1 MSDPRILKFN
11 TIAGKPPVSYEE
23 GAEKFWESVSNQGK
37 RVFEEAKEI
46 LEAIENRDIGKLLDG
61 WVDVWFTNEYLE
73 DLLRAVQI
81 NTVQAKNIVCENN
94 LSKFSTNENYME
106 DCARLMEGVS
116 VRKVE
121 YEGTTYFALIRD
133 SDGKVMKPLDY
144 KEPKLHQ
151 TIPASLWSY
160 GKGGDVGCKE
170 L

>member
-94 LSKFSTNENYME
+94 LSK
-106 DCARLMEGVS
+106 L
-116 VRKVE
+116 
-121 YEGTTYFALIRD
+121 
-133 SDGKVMKPLDY
+133 
-144 KEPKLHQ
+144 
-151 TIPASLWSY
+151 
-160 GKGGDVGCKE
+160 
-170 L
+170 